1 MVKQSRNVFKDLV
14 EEYKTDLKEEDLT
27 KLLDARL
34 RLFSNMLVIV
44 PGMFISVAMI
54 YQKIGGSIGPG
65 IWEIAF
71 YTAAGLYIFLL
82 MLLRFT
88 KIKPLQTQT
97 KMIGEYVQ
105 ARKLLKELKNESE
118 ANTK

>member
-1 MVKQSRNVFKDLV
+1 MDLV
-14 EEYKTDLKEEDLT
+14 EEYKADLKEEDLT

-54 YQKIGGSIGPG
+54 YQKIGGSIGPS
-65 IWEIAF
+65 IWELAF
-71 YTAAGLYIFLL
+71 YSAAGLYLFLM

-105 ARKLLKELKNESE
+105 ARKLLKDIHKQEE
-118 ANTK
+118 ADNV